1 MENLLF
7 KLTEY
12 QYEILTA
19 ILECPGQN
27 PGDFFFDFPSID
39 GYVEMFLN
47 ANLVSINESDEVSIT
62 ELGRA
67 HLAEFELQRKIEKER
82 EAKYQQQID
91 AITSIAET
99 AKQNALSAEADSK
112 LSKTISILS
121 LIVATASVMVDI
133 FFK

>member
-1 MENLLF
+1 MLQNRPQF
-7 KLTEY
+7 YKK
-12 QYEILTA
+12 EILKQ
-19 ILECPGQN
+19 LE
-27 PGDFFFDFPSID
+27 F
-39 GYVEMFLN
+39 
-47 ANLVSINESDEVSIT
+47 
-62 ELGRA
+62 
-67 HLAEFELQRKIEKER
+67 HLLKYPER

-133 FFK
+133 FLK